1 MKDPILV
8 TGGFGFI
15 GSAVARRLLQEG
27 HIVHVVDVHGPL
39 PDHTNICTNYLIGDL
54 RDPEVCSKAVR
65 DCKTVLHFAANMGGM
80 GAIHDANDFAIY
92 KDNHLMTLQLL
103 SASIDDAVECFFFA
117 SSACVYPST
126 IPLKGDISLREEDV
140 WSKGLYPDPQGLYG
154 FDKLNTELILSY
166 FSHKLSI
173 RIARFHNI
181 FGPGGAWFNG
191 REKAPAALLR
201 KAFVAKHAI
210 KPGSKARFEIW
221 GDGSQRRSFLY
232 IDDCVEGILAL
243 LRSDHT
249 EPVNI
254 GSDHAVTIKALAHL
268 ALDCAKVMPDDVLFE
283 YRAERPL
290 GVAAR
295 NSNNDAALKVL
306 HPWRPRV
313 SLEEGMRRT
322 GVWIASQLDTVLQ
335 QVDSAKVLDRLG
347 SSTVVNLRTAV
358 TFAILLPI
366 TSRGTESEVQ
376 CLDNLRCFADSL
388 VRTTW
393 RDVFLPDTE
402 TSFGI
407 KIILAIDYD
416 DTFLVNGNKA
426 EVFLRSFGLDVSTI
440 ICHQPRGHVCSLWRH
455 CARAAYGDPT
465 VTYFVLMGDDV
476 EILDEGW
483 MAKIHSSFLSISRER
498 CTPFGFGCVAFKD
511 LSFPGMPTFPVVHRT
526 HLDIFS
532 GDVIPEI
539 FVNQDGDPFLFQL
552 YRRWGCSLML
562 EDVTLQNSLGG
573 SGDARYAK
581 LSTPS
586 WSFQTLDRAIDVAR
600 QWLQVQNSNV
610 QAKLAIDVVVP
621 SFRVDI
627 PLLERILALRPS
639 PTASTMFIIIIDDP
653 RSSAIDMLQKKYG
666 HRVDVRIRV
675 NDSNLGAS
683 ASRNRGM
690 DESSGDWIIYLDDDI
705 EPDHDLI
712 SRAEA
717 HIRAHP
723 SAAGFVGNVHF
734 PPPDSI
740 FKSAVHLSGVTY
752 FWNIAEKIEDDLPW
766 GVTANLIS
774 RRVNDGVQFDLRF
787 PKTGG
792 GEDIDFCARKK
803 ELSRLGEGFYSAPD
817 VSVMHPWWSNGRRS
831 YWRFYGWG
839 FGDSSLVGMY
849 PQFVSWDYAPNSSEL
864 LLCASFISSSG
875 IVLRQFSPIWMGLK
889 LAVIVFLVN
898 FLHDLYRRLWAEPFD
913 EASMPARLGD
923 RHLVKGC
930 TRAIAILES
939 TLIRMSSEA
948 GKTVGLLKQG
958 KWYYLGKRFDWFT
971 GRWGD
976 GPKRNERKNSVQRFI
991 LVLLIYIA
999 WNNI

>member
-15 GSAVARRLLQEG
+15 GSAVARRLLREG
-27 HIVHVVDVHGPL
+27 HVVHVVDIHGPL
-39 PDHTNICTNYLIGDL
+39 PDHTSICSDYYIGDL
-54 RDPEVCSKAVR
+54 RDPGVCTQVVR
-65 DCKTVLHFAANMGGM
+65 GCKTVLHFAANMGGM
-80 GAIHDANDFAIY
+80 GAIHDANDFVIY
-92 KDNHLMTLQLL
+92 KDNHLMTLHLL
-103 SASIDDAVECFFFA
+103 SACIDSAVECFFYA
-117 SSACVYPST
+117 SSACVYAST
-126 IPLKGDISLREEDV
+126 APLNGDISLREGDV
-140 WSKGLYPDPQGLYG
+140 WSKGSHPDPQGLYG
-154 FDKLNTELILSY
+154 LDKLNAELILSH

-191 REKAPAALLR
+191 REKAPAAFLR
-201 KAFVAKHAI
+201 KAFVAKAAADA
-210 KPGSKARFEIW
+210 GSRPRFEIW

-243 LRSDHT
+243 LRSDYT

-254 GSDHAVTIKALAHL
+254 GSDQAVTINALAHL
-268 ALDCAKVMPDDVLFE
+268 ALDCAKLMPDDVSFE
-283 YRAERPL
+283 YQTGRPL

-295 NSNNDAALKVL
+295 NSNNDTALQVL
-306 HPWRPRV
+306 HPWRPCV
-313 SLEEGMRRT
+313 SQEEGMRRT
-322 GVWIASQLDTVLQ
+322 GVWVADQLDTLLQ
-335 QVDSAKVLDRLG
+335 RHDNAEILNRLG

-366 TSRGTESEVQ
+366 TSRGTNSESE

-388 VRTTW
+388 MRTTY
-393 RDVFLPDTE
+393 RDVFLPDAE
-402 TSFGI
+402 TTFGI

-416 DTFLVNGNKA
+416 DTFLVKENKA
-426 EVFLRSFGLDVSTI
+426 EAILRFLGFDVTTI

-455 CARAAYGDPT
+455 CARTAYSDPT
-465 VTYFVLMGDDV
+465 ITYFVLMGDDV

-483 MAKIHSSFLSISRER
+483 MAKIHSSFISISQEHR
-498 CTPFGFGCVAFKD
+498 TPLGFGCVAFRD

-526 HLDIFS
+526 HLDIFN
-532 GDVIPEI
+532 GEVIPEI

-552 YRRWGCSLML
+552 YRRWGCSYML
-562 EDVTLQNSLGG
+562 KDVTLRNSLGG
-573 SGDARYAK
+573 SEDARYAK
-581 LSTPS
+581 LRTPS

-600 QWLQVQNSNV
+600 QWLQVRSPGV
-610 QAKLAIDVVVP
+610 QSKLAVDVVVP

-639 PTASTMFIIIIDDP
+639 PMATTMFIIIIDDP
-653 RSSAIDMLQKKYG
+653 RSSAIDVLQKKYG

-690 DESSGDWIIYLDDDI
+690 DESSADWIIYLDDDI
-705 EPDHDLI
+705 EPNSDLI
-712 SRAEA
+712 PRAEA

-723 SAAGFVGNVHF
+723 NAAGFVGNVHF
-734 PPPDSI
+734 PPPDSV
-740 FKSAVHLSGVTY
+740 FTSAVHLSGVTY
-752 FWNIAEKIEDDLPW
+752 FWNIAEKIKNDLPW

-803 ELSRLGEGFYSAPD
+803 ETNPAGEGFYSAPD
-817 VSVMHPWWSNGRRS
+817 VIVTHPWWSNGHRS

-849 PQFVSWDYAPNSSEL
+849 PQFVSWDYAPNSAEL
-864 LLCASFISSSG
+864 LLCATFISTSG
-875 IVLRQFSPIWMGLK
+875 MVLRHLAPVWMGLK
-889 LAVIVFLVN
+889 LAVVVVLINL
-898 FLHDLYRRLWAEPFD
+898 LHDLYRRLWAEPFD
-913 EASMPARLGD
+913 EASMPAKRGE
-923 RHLVKGC
+923 RHLVQGC
-930 TRAIAILES
+930 ARIVAILES

-948 GKTVGLLKQG
+948 GKTAGLIKQG
-958 KWYYLGKRFDWFT
+958 QWYYLGKRFDWFT

-976 GPKRNERKNSVQRFI
+976 GPKRNERKNSLQRFV
-991 LVLLIYIA
+991 LVVLIYFA
-999 WNNI
+999 WINM